1 MGGIP
6 IQNIPSKALMGNISM
21 VFQDVYLFHDTIEE
35 NIRMGRADATRGE
48 VIEAAKKA
56 ACHDFIMAL
65 PEGYQTMVGEGG
77 STLSGGEKQRISIA
91 RALLKDAPVVLLD
104 EATSSLDPENE
115 VFIQQ
120 AISALVEEKTVVVIA
135 HRLQSVSN
143 ADQIVVLDGGN
154 ISEVGTH
161 ETLLK
166 KRGSYFKLWQE
177 QQNAGSWQI
186 KE

>member
-1 MGGIP
+1 M
-6 IQNIPSKALMGNISM
+6 
-21 VFQDVYLFHDTIEE
+21 
-35 NIRMGRADATRGE
+35 
-48 VIEAAKKA
+48 
-56 ACHDFIMAL
+56 
-65 PEGYQTMVGEGG
+65 
-77 STLSGGEKQRISIA
+77 
-91 RALLKDAPVVLLD
+91 VLLD

-120 AISALVEEKTVVVIA
+120 AISALVEEKTVIVIA

-143 ADQIVVLDGGN
+143 ADQIVVLDDGN

-161 ETLLK
+161 EALLK